1 MDRLDLAI
9 AEMVGR
15 VIGPSGQLANLD
27 ADLPAAGLDSLK
39 IIEFMLLLEERFQ
52 ISVPEDMLEAEN
64 FRSIRRI
71 AAMVRAVGGDQVM
84 S

>member
-15 VIGPSGQLANLD
+15 VIGPSEQLSDLD

-39 IIEFMLLLEERFQ
+39 IIEFMLLMEERFQ
-52 ISVPEDMLEAEN
+52 ITVPEDMLEAET
-64 FRSIRRI
+64 FRSIRHI
-71 AAMVRAVGGDQVM
+71 AAMVRAVGGDKVM
-84 S
+84 P